1 MRYLIGIGNY
11 SGYDDSIG
19 LRVIEA
25 VAAAGLDRDF
35 TAIEL
40 GGNLLDLLHY
50 LDEDV
55 ECVLLVDSARMGKAP
70 GEYVFFTPEVATT
83 RKELAGFST
92 HEGDL
97 LKVLELAA
105 SLGRPLPRIT
115 VLGIE
120 AETITTGI
128 GLSRTLESRLDE
140 YVAAAVGFFGR
151 PACE

>member
-19 LRVIEA
+19 LRIIETIA
-25 VAAAGLDRDF
+25 EAGLDRDF

-55 ECVLLVDSARMGKAP
+55 ECVLVVDSARMGRAP
-70 GEYVFFTPEVATT
+70 GEYVFFTPETATT
-83 RKELAGFST
+83 RKQLAGIST

-105 SLGRPLPRIT
+105 ALGRPLPPIT
-115 VLGIE
+115 VMGIE
-120 AETITTGI
+120 AETIAAGI
-128 GLSRTLESRLDE
+128 GLSETLRDRLDE
-140 YVAAAVGFFGR
+140 YVAAVVAFFDP
-151 PACE
+151 PARA

>member
-19 LRVIEA
+19 LRVVEA
-25 VAAAGLDRDF
+25 LAEAGLDRDF

-55 ECVLLVDSARMGKAP
+55 EGVLVVDSARMGRTP
-70 GEYVFFTPEVATT
+70 GEFVFFTPEMATT

-105 SLGRPLPRIT
+105 SLGRPLPPIT

-128 GLSRTLESRLDE
+128 GLSPTLEARLEE
-140 YVAAAVGFFGR
+140 YVAAAVDFLGR
-151 PACE
+151 GACE